1 MFSELI
7 KGLIALG
14 VPADNR
20 VNLGFFRVLEADR
33 LGLTIGNRGKKFCFF
48 TESRKYFS
56 HCESFVFYRVWEAG
70 GLASKGLIS
79 VS

>member
-33 LGLTIGNRGKKFCFF
+33 FGLTIGNRGKKFCFLQSPENVV
-48 TESRKYFS
+48 TLG
-56 HCESFVFYRVWEAG
+56 VPADNRVQYACFF
-70 GLASKGLIS
+70 LL
-79 VS
+79 

>member
-33 LGLTIGNRGKKFCFF
+33 FGLTIGNRGKKFCFLQSP
-48 TESRKYFS
+48 ENVCHIRSP
-56 HCESFVFYRVWEAG
+56 C
-70 GLASKGLIS
+70 
-79 VS
+79 